1 VAGAAR
7 GAINA
12 LGNLGGF
19 LGPFLMGWLKDVFGG
34 TDYGVL
40 ALVAF
45 LVISVVI
52 TTTLPN
58 TEQK

>member
-1 VAGAAR
+1 
-7 GAINA
+7 
-12 LGNLGGF
+12 
-19 LGPFLMGWLKDVFGG
+19 MGWLKDVFGG